1 MRQRLHSIHPSRRS
15 AAPRLVFLLLSI
27 FLTLTPWAGRAQGT
41 PLHAGTEADPFV
53 IDGSNLEAGA
63 TGNNYAYSDDEGGFR
78 FVQLNPSGHLNPCYK
93 LINLTSDDVKV
104 EGANS
109 CTLLLEG
116 DITLCRLSMIG
127 TLKALPGKSAS
138 LRLGNSEDLLYSL
151 TFTQPTSIEGDIKI
165 VAMSGGSDA
174 VWLSDSPVRFLQW
187 HFPEDKP
194 RTEPAR
200 FRLQS
205 IDGFETPYDDIE
217 IPAGVKTFAFYIP
230 DDKVD
235 KLYTLRNLTD
245 DTDMQACYNAGG
257 KYTRTF
263 QPGLGVLMDYTDLK
277 PYGPLTEWTAGT
289 LQFNTLRG
297 GWYIYDETSG
307 KEIPLGLFD
316 GTLSG
321 QFTGMSGWK
330 IRTPRGIEKTLTL
343 ADGFSMEAVEGS
355 YCFNLYPSGAVPA
368 DKQKLT
374 LRVAPA
380 ANGEP
385 GTATLKASAGAFDIT
400 KLEAGHDGY
409 CEVTGECT
417 LFLYGGVAPINAG
430 SSFLDMMPKALFGIM
445 DWHFVTP
452 PAEGSTI
459 LIKGAANKT
468 LATFKADGTTKAFAC
483 NVPYGDCSVWVEKA
497 SGQLIR
503 YMTRPET
510 GSESR
515 SVFNYPDDRRP
526 YTRFANLIALG
537 DLDLFALLG
546 PDAPL
551 TLTYT
556 ATGEWMWAY
565 SDPAIAPTLAPQPFS
580 GVVTQTAL
588 EAFAFPLTVVIEA
601 TDEDNTSGTLIFH
614 DVIVEPSTADPALA
628 IRKDGTYNA
637 ALKLVAT
644 SSFSPTIPS
653 NNSFFRSKS
662 EALTISGVDCDARPD
677 RVDWSGKFLPRLV
690 FFAAEQAVRLF
701 EGATLMGVSSFAIP
715 DISKTSVTL
724 SERREGT
731 SIASGNDYFRVYNS
745 YAMNHI
751 EPLTVGTTDA
761 TLLYNQQFR
770 PEDGATGYLREFP
783 ATDGYRSY
791 VDPTPYGLQAKESDM
806 HITLSDTE
814 NEYVEYVNC
823 AGNSGLTLTLLGDR
837 KLSLRKPY
845 GVRLEVGEKDGQSA
859 PSTVTVTLENY
870 IQHDPLSSILLRKGS
885 GLTLLADESMG
896 DKIDNVVNVLMEKDA
911 SLSTGLPVNTFK
923 FMASMGTVGEA
934 WRALGVPCRTASL
947 PIQVSAPGAEFFTPD
962 DALLSKNLSSPE
974 GLTVRTGFTQK
985 TDQRWSDANMEAGT
999 FFLSPNAGYIMAAD
1013 KDIEPMDI
1021 ILIGAGLTI
1030 PAADTEVD
1038 LPGPES
1044 LADGEFRFLPNP
1056 TLHPIRLRD
1065 IYTLTADGTRFELQE
1080 EEVEVR
1086 PFEAFLTANALTRQS
1101 LRSIGVG
1108 DPQTGDPS
1116 RPGDSVVT
1124 GVSAPPSLTAAA
1136 LRVWGAPGEMHL
1148 STSRPADVRIFS
1160 LSGHPLRSFHLDGD
1174 RMEPLPAGIYL
1185 VVCEGLTYKIVL

>member
-1 MRQRLHSIHPSRRS
+1 
-15 AAPRLVFLLLSI
+15 
-27 FLTLTPWAGRAQGT
+27 
-41 PLHAGTEADPFV
+41 
-53 IDGSNLEAGA
+53 
-63 TGNNYAYSDDEGGFR
+63 
-78 FVQLNPSGHLNPCYK
+78 
-93 LINLTSDDVKV
+93 
-104 EGANS
+104 
-109 CTLLLEG
+109 
-116 DITLCRLSMIG
+116 
-127 TLKALPGKSAS
+127 
-138 LRLGNSEDLLYSL
+138 
-151 TFTQPTSIEGDIKI
+151 
-165 VAMSGGSDA
+165 
-174 VWLSDSPVRFLQW
+174 
-187 HFPEDKP
+187 
-194 RTEPAR
+194 
-200 FRLQS
+200 
-205 IDGFETPYDDIE
+205 
-217 IPAGVKTFAFYIP
+217 
-230 DDKVD
+230 
-235 KLYTLRNLTD
+235 
-245 DTDMQACYNAGG
+245 
-257 KYTRTF
+257 
-263 QPGLGVLMDYTDLK
+263 
-277 PYGPLTEWTAGT
+277 
-289 LQFNTLRG
+289 
-297 GWYIYDETSG
+297 
-307 KEIPLGLFD
+307 
-316 GTLSG
+316 
-321 QFTGMSGWK
+321 
-330 IRTPRGIEKTLTL
+330 
-343 ADGFSMEAVEGS
+343 
-355 YCFNLYPSGAVPA
+355 
-368 DKQKLT
+368 
-374 LRVAPA
+374 
-380 ANGEP
+380 
-385 GTATLKASAGAFDIT
+385 
-400 KLEAGHDGY
+400 
-409 CEVTGECT
+409 
-417 LFLYGGVAPINAG
+417 
-430 SSFLDMMPKALFGIM
+430 
-445 DWHFVTP
+445 
-452 PAEGSTI
+452 
-459 LIKGAANKT
+459 
-468 LATFKADGTTKAFAC
+468 
-483 NVPYGDCSVWVEKA
+483 
-497 SGQLIR
+497 
-503 YMTRPET
+503 MTRPET

-999 FFLSPNAGYIMAAD
+999 FFLSPNAGYIMAA
-1013 KDIEPMDI
+1013 
-1021 ILIGAGLTI
+1021 GQG
-1030 PAADTEVD
+1030 
-1038 LPGPES
+1038 
-1044 LADGEFRFLPNP
+1044 
-1056 TLHPIRLRD
+1056 
-1065 IYTLTADGTRFELQE
+1065 
-1080 EEVEVR
+1080 
-1086 PFEAFLTANALTRQS
+1086 
-1101 LRSIGVG
+1101 
-1108 DPQTGDPS
+1108 
-1116 RPGDSVVT
+1116 
-1124 GVSAPPSLTAAA
+1124 
-1136 LRVWGAPGEMHL
+1136 
-1148 STSRPADVRIFS
+1148 
-1160 LSGHPLRSFHLDGD
+1160 
-1174 RMEPLPAGIYL
+1174 
-1185 VVCEGLTYKIVL
+1185 